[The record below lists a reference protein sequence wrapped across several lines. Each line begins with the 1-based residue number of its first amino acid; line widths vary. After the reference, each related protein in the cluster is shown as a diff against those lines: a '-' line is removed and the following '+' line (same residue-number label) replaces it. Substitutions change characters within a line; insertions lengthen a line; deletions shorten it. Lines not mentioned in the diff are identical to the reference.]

1 VAAYQVAFTGFIRV
15 GEFTYNTA
23 NRKDDKTFTAIKLIR
38 GDVRFTANHA
48 RLILKYSKTD
58 RAYKGVNIILA
69 RFRDSAYLVKAL
81 EALFTLDLRKLG
93 QPLFCF
99 KRAIFNQNNFLK
111 RLITGLLDL
120 RVKPS
125 GYLSHSFRKGAA

>member
-1 VAAYQVAFTGFIRV
+1 MAAYQVAFTGFIRV

-23 NRKDDKTFTAIKLIR
+23 NRKDDKTFAAIKLIR
-38 GDVRFTANHA
+38 GNVHFTANHA
-48 RLILKYSKTD
+48 RLTLKHSKTD

-69 RFRDSAYLVKAL
+69 RSRDSAYPVEAL
-81 EALFTLDLRKLG
+81 KALFTLNLYKLG
-93 QPLFCF
+93 QPLFRF
-99 KRAIFNQNNFLK
+99 KRAIFNRNNFLK
-111 RLITGLLDL
+111 RLTTGLLDL